1 MAQLVRD
8 VMSQNVV
15 TLPRSAALVDAA
27 RRMREAD
34 IGDVIVMNEDS
45 MCGVVTDRDI
55 VVRAIADGKDPGT
68 TPLEEVCSHEV
79 VTVAPDD
86 SIDRAAELMRER
98 AVRRL
103 PVTEDARPIG
113 IVTLGDLAIE
123 REDDGPLPDISAA
136 RSNN

>member
-34 IGDVIVMNEDS
+34 IGDVIVMNDDS

-68 TPLEEVCSHEV
+68 TPLEEVCSHDV

-103 PVTEDARPIG
+103 PVTEDSRPIG
-113 IVTLGDLAIE
+113 IVSLGDLAIE
-123 REDDGPLPDISAA
+123 REDGEPLPDISAA
-136 RSNN
+136 GSNN